1 MFNDGAF
8 EFDTND
14 RMSMIHVAF
23 RWILLNQ
30 QFFFLLFF
38 QRKCILHWFNLAKR
52 YKSSAENSSNHT
64 TDSLFFKAN
73 LAKKWATALQSLGCV
88 GFPILKILPA
98 MLLSKSTTSYVSDS
112 TITEVPNALKSNL
125 YFPFYCSFSHGYVA
139 IEKGEKMKNLEQEEL
154 GYLNLFQSGLK
165 ICFLTVFPCSN
176 SWELFL
182 SPVQHFQHN

>member
-1 MFNDGAF
+1 MFNDAVF

-88 GFPILKILPA
+88 GFQILKILPA

-139 IEKGEKMKNLEQEEL
+139 IEKGEKNEKSRTRRVGLPQSFSVWLKNMIS
-154 GYLNLFQSGLK
+154 Y
-165 ICFLTVFPCSN
+165 CFPM
-176 SWELFL
+176 
-182 SPVQHFQHN
+182 QQ